1 MPVSTANPR
10 EAIVLKDLAAY
21 GIVRVQ
27 ELALKC
33 GVSEVTIRKDLEGLE
48 QRNLLRRIRGG
59 AIRVTSADEGHFS
72 YRLRRRESEKRAI
85 ARYVAAVVR
94 DGDTIA
100 LDSST
105 TCYYLARAL
114 LERTGLVVI
123 TNSIPSATLL
133 MEESDAMVIMPG
145 GIIRRSS
152 ASMTAQFGLSLED
165 RGPIT
170 HGFFGAVSV
179 SPKLGLMELDHGE
192 AETKRALAGACLN
205 VYGLISSEKATR
217 FGLHSFAT
225 PQQVSRIYTDENV
238 TLEFAHSCS
247 EAGMPVSAVPISLDL
262 LSGDDV
268 LEYVPD

>member
-1 MPVSTANPR
+1 MALSIENDR
-10 EAIVLKDLAAY
+10 ESQVLKDLAAY
-21 GIVRVQ
+21 GIVQVKD
-27 ELALKC
+27 LATKF

-59 AIRVTSADEGHFS
+59 AIRVSSADEGHFS
-72 YRLRRRESEKRAI
+72 YRLRRRETEKKAI
-85 ARYVAAVVR
+85 ARYVADLVR

-114 LERTGLVVI
+114 LERTDLVVI
-123 TNSIPSATLL
+123 TPSLPTATLL

-145 GIIRRSS
+145 GVVRRSS

-192 AETKRALAGACLN
+192 SETKRALAGACLN
-205 VYGLISSEKATR
+205 VYGLISSEKATQ

-225 PQQVSRIYTDENV
+225 PNQVSRIYTDENV
-238 TLEFAHSCS
+238 SLEFAQICS
-247 EAGMPVSAVPISLDL
+247 DAGMPVAAVPISLDL

-268 LEYVPD
+268 SDFVND